1 MTKTKRYAN
10 GLRLVVATMDSMMS
24 VSAGILVGAGS
35 RLETAETNGIS
46 HFIEH
51 VNFKGT
57 KTLSAFELSDA
68 FESIGSQVNAFT
80 SKEMTCYYV
89 KSTAG
94 ALERSFALL
103 SDLFLNSEYK
113 EEELERERG
122 VIVEEINMSAD
133 TPEDVCLDNLSE
145 AYFGKEGLGRTIL
158 GSRENVCS
166 FGKKDVLSYLDRYYN
181 ADNVVVSFAGKIT
194 FEEAERLTDAYFA
207 PFVRTAKTVG
217 TDCVQK
223 ENAGGIIRKEKE
235 IEQLHLGF
243 AFRGI
248 PFGGEGQDALSLLNY
263 VLGGGMSSRLFRKV
277 REELGLCYTV
287 YSYPSCYRG
296 VGTLAVY
303 AGLNSESGEKAYEE
317 ILGVLA
323 EMEKNGITAEEFEK
337 GKAQILSSFAFG
349 EESTASQMMLY
360 GKYLLYTDELFDPA
374 KKISDI
380 EGLTRE
386 SVNDCL
392 GSLDFG
398 RFSLSVFGKSAE
410 RTKIG

>member
-1 MTKTKRYAN
+1 
-10 GLRLVVATMDSMMS
+10 
-24 VSAGILVGAGS
+24 
-35 RLETAETNGIS
+35 
-46 HFIEH
+46 
-51 VNFKGT
+51 
-57 KTLSAFELSDA
+57 
-68 FESIGSQVNAFT
+68 
-80 SKEMTCYYV
+80 
-89 KSTAG
+89 
-94 ALERSFALL
+94 
-103 SDLFLNSEYK
+103 
-113 EEELERERG
+113 
-122 VIVEEINMSAD
+122 
-133 TPEDVCLDNLSE
+133 
-145 AYFGKEGLGRTIL
+145 
-158 GSRENVCS
+158 
-166 FGKKDVLSYLDRYYN
+166 
-181 ADNVVVSFAGKIT
+181 
-194 FEEAERLTDAYFA
+194 
-207 PFVRTAKTVG
+207 
-217 TDCVQK
+217 
-223 ENAGGIIRKEKE
+223 
-235 IEQLHLGF
+235 
-243 AFRGI
+243 
-248 PFGGEGQDALSLLNY
+248 
-263 VLGGGMSSRLFRKV
+263 MSSRLFRKV

-323 EMEKNGITAEEFEK
+323 EMEKNGITADEFEK

-398 RFSLSVFGKSAE
+398 RFSLSVFGKSAD